1 LNPGLLRLALWRP
14 DYFSRHENPE
24 DPATRELIARMAVQL
39 ERIGELA
46 NAAGARV
53 IVVSVPS
60 AAYVNVEGKLTRQRL
75 GFVLEP
81 DTPID
86 DGPDDSIRLAAGAAS
101 LPFVSVTDAFRRHRG
116 ARLFFPLDGHLT
128 EEGHNLLA
136 DRITPA
142 VEGAL
147 AAR

>member
-1 LNPGLLRLALWRP
+1 VVGR
-14 DYFSRHENPE
+14 
-24 DPATRELIARMAVQL
+24 T
-39 ERIGELA
+39 LA
-46 NAAGARV
+46 NDEGLVLPPRSRV
-53 IVVSVPS
+53 LYETDEFRFTAEINRLGFRDHEFTVQRVPG
-60 AAYVNVEGKLTRQRL
+60 AAYVNVEGELTRQRL

-116 ARLFFPLDGHLT
+116 ARLFPLDGHLT